1 MPLYRFKAMDVSG
14 KIVTGELDA
23 AHLNDL
29 ESRLLK
35 QELDLIVGK
44 ETKKRSFS
52 GKTKRLSRRDLISFS
67 FYLEQ
72 LSNAGVPFVESWSI
86 CGTASSPAFSGR

>member
-44 ETKKRSFS
+44 ETKNVR
-52 GKTKRLSRRDLISFS
+52 
-67 FYLEQ
+67 
-72 LSNAGVPFVESWSI
+72 
-86 CGTASSPAFSGR
+86 SPAKPSV